1 MALHEQYF
9 KRTADNLPA
18 AQYYDSELDELI
30 PQRGKDGAIYVSS
43 IKSSSKTDTLQN
55 AAAAN
60 GNGTPQDVE
69 GYASAAVQVSGTF
82 SATISFEG
90 SVDGINYVPLL
101 VLDQTGSPVTSTTAP
116 GIYRVDCA
124 GLKAMRTPIT
134 NRVSGAVTVV
144 SRLLPE
150 ARPTNLGVQLSGSYA
165 TLGVEHNEARFSQSI
180 AAGASI
186 TPVSIAKPIA
196 IQGLSIYTNGTLV
209 DKMFVVP
216 SIRKAD
222 GTWQVVGSYGWGS
235 GIRLDAPYAAGH
247 HLFEAYKWDTSG
259 KNYTIGLR
267 SAVAPLVCSFGFQL
281 KIDNY
286 DTVERSVV
294 VQINY
299 RQLEV

>member
-30 PQRGKDGAIYVSS
+30 PQRGKDGAVYVSS
-43 IKSSSKTDTLQN
+43 MKSSSKTDTLQN
-55 AAAAN
+55 AAVAN

-150 ARPTNLGVQLSGSYA
+150 ARPTNLGVQLSGSLLERYGA
-165 TLGVEHNEARFSQSI
+165 TEAQRPAANSVPTGTVYMAVQTQQMWQSDGSQW
-180 AAGASI
+180 
-186 TPVSIAKPIA
+186 
-196 IQGLSIYTNGTLV
+196 
-209 DKMFVVP
+209 VVM
-216 SIRKAD
+216 
-222 GTWQVVGSYGWGS
+222 
-235 GIRLDAPYAAGH
+235 
-247 HLFEAYKWDTSG
+247 
-259 KNYTIGLR
+259 
-267 SAVAPLVCSFGFQL
+267 
-281 KIDNY
+281 
-286 DTVERSVV
+286 
-294 VQINY
+294 
-299 RQLEV
+299 

>member
-55 AAAAN
+55 AAVAN
-60 GNGTPQDVE
+60 GNGTPQDIE

-150 ARPTNLGVQLSGSYA
+150 ARPTNLGVQLSGRKVQVDVIANAVSLA
-165 TLGVEHNEARFSQSI
+165 PG
-180 AAGASI
+180 AAGEWSMGMTTEQDLYLIVDCDKAGWRLTVEQPWSTSATPDGLYPRYENAAA
-186 TPVSIAKPIA
+186 TPVGYPKVARVIIPGANP
-196 IQGLSIYTNGTLV
+196 QNGTEAANLAIGAWNINRTCRLLNQHTT
-209 DKMFVVP
+209 DTATIT
-216 SIRKAD
+216 IRA
-222 GTWQVVGSYGWGS
+222 
-235 GIRLDAPYAAGH
+235 
-247 HLFEAYKWDTSG
+247 
-259 KNYTIGLR
+259 LR
-267 SAVAPLVCSFGFQL
+267 
-281 KIDNY
+281 IW
-286 DTVERSVV
+286 R
-294 VQINY
+294 
-299 RQLEV
+299 

>member
-1 MALHEQYF
+1 VALHEQRF

-150 ARPTNLGVQLSGSYA
+150 ARPTNLGVQLSGS
-165 TLGVEHNEARFSQSI
+165 
-180 AAGASI
+180 
-186 TPVSIAKPIA
+186 
-196 IQGLSIYTNGTLV
+196 LV
-209 DKMFVVP
+209 DL
-216 SIRKAD
+216 RGKAADKPLATAVAVGATYWSVDTDPHGEAIEVSD
-222 GTWQVVGSYGWGS
+222 GTQW
-235 GIRLDAPYAAGH
+235 
-247 HLFEAYKWDTSG
+247 
-259 KNYTIGLR
+259 
-267 SAVAPLVCSFGFQL
+267 
-281 KIDNY
+281 
-286 DTVERSVV
+286 VV
-294 VQINY
+294 V
-299 RQLEV
+299 